1 MAYGNSSSD
10 GVYGGNVDTA
20 AANVGELGSG
30 LFPGH
35 PRAGAWET
43 LKGSALGR
51 YEMAS
56 DMTPDNTGDPRF
68 NGLVSNGVQSW
79 DKFIKPS
86 EGLTRGTD
94 KHMPR

>member
-20 AANVGELGSG
+20 AANSGELSSG

-35 PRAGAWET
+35 PRSGPWET

-51 YEMAS
+51 WEMAS

-68 NGLVSNGVQSW
+68 NGQVEGPMGWEASL
-79 DKFIKPS
+79 KPH

-94 KHMPR
+94 KNMPR